1 MKILMYDWPSFTGD
15 AIRKVFK
22 EKHIQ
27 VETYYY
33 YPLASMEEDGVFVEK
48 FSKKIASGVY
58 DFVFSINYIPVVAI
72 ACHNMNIP
80 YVSWSYDNPLNISH
94 IENTLHFPTNY
105 VFLFDKSQA
114 EGYISQGYER
124 IWHLPLAVDTS
135 YYDAF
140 KPGTKE
146 WAKYK
151 SQISF
156 VGQIYNSTY
165 PKIIVPL
172 GEFERKYLDSLI
184 NVQTDLYGAFVI
196 DNYLNDDII
205 NKINTCYSEKLA
217 DKEFQITKKKLSYS
231 MSTYVTFKERVA
243 ILSLLSKKFDVALYS
258 GDEHPLLT
266 EARQCGRVDYST
278 QMPYVFKCSDIN
290 LNITLKC
297 LQTGIP
303 LRALDIMGCGGF
315 LLTNYQEEFLDYFVP
330 GEDFVYYE
338 DFGDAYEKSV
348 FYLEN
353 SNLRKQI
360 ALNGYAKVKEHFS
373 YDERLNFIASKCPFM
388 K

>member
-1 MKILMYDWPSFTGD
+1 MKVLMYDWPSFTGN

-48 FSKKIASGVY
+48 FSKKIADGAY
-58 DFVFSINYIPVVAI
+58 NFVFSINYIPVVAI
-72 ACHNMNIP
+72 ACHNKNIP

-94 IENTLHFPTNY
+94 IENTLHFPTNF

-140 KPGTKE
+140 KPTKKE
-146 WAKYK
+146 WGKYK
-151 SQISF
+151 SPISF

-172 GEFERKYLDSLI
+172 DEFERKYLDSLI
-184 NVQTDLYGAFVI
+184 NVQTDLYGSFVI
-196 DNYLNDDII
+196 DNYLNDDILDRV
-205 NKINTCYSEKLA
+205 NACYRRKLA
-217 DKEFQITKKKLSYS
+217 DKEFQVTKKKLSYS

-243 ILSLLSKKFDVALYS
+243 ILSLLSKKFQVSLYS
-258 GDEHPLLT
+258 GDEHPLLK
-266 EARQCGRVDYST
+266 EAKQCGRVDYST
-278 QMPYVFKCSDIN
+278 EMPYVFKCSDIN

-315 LLTNYQEEFLDYFVP
+315 LLSNYQEEFLDWFVP

-338 DFGDAYEKSV
+338 DFGDAYEKAA

-353 SNLRKQI
+353 NDLRKQI
-360 ALNGYAKVKEHFS
+360 ALNGYSKVKEHFT
-373 YDERLNFIASKCPFM
+373 YEERLNFIASKCPFI